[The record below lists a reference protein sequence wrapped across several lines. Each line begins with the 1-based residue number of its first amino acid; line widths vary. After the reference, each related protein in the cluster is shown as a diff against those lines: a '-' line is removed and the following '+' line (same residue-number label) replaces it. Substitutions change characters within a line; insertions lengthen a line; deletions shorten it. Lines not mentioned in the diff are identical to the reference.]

1 MSLIERLGRVDNRII
16 YTLLIVVLIWPLA
29 KPLGLPVSVGKY
41 TQKSF
46 DTIDALQAGDTVLFC
61 AGYSVS
67 GAGDIQAQAIA
78 ISRHLFGKGVKVI
91 YFADVVE
98 GPMVVENVLTNIP
111 EIQGKTYGVDWVNL
125 GYLAGGETAIA
136 TAAKGLKEAYPLEFR
151 GGATDSLPILDGVNT
166 AGDVALTVFFS
177 TQNSDMFVRQITP
190 YGKPVIGGLINTI
203 VPQAEPYVNSGQLT
217 SILAGLRGGAEY
229 ELLMKQPGVGLAA
242 MDAQSMGHLL
252 FILFIALANLAYFAT
267 RGKAARKVGA

>member
-1 MSLIERLGRVDNRII
+1 MSLIERLGRVDNRVI
-16 YTLLIVVLIWPLA
+16 YALLIVVLIWPLA
-29 KPLGLPVSVGKY
+29 KPLGLPVSVGVY
-41 TQKSF
+41 TQKSYE
-46 DTIDALQAGDTVLFC
+46 TIDALQAGDVVLFC
-61 AGYSVS
+61 SGYSVS
-67 GAGDIQAQAIA
+67 GAGDVQAQAIA
-78 ISRHLFGKGVKVI
+78 ISRHLFGKDVKVI
-91 YFADVVE
+91 FYSDVVE
-98 GPMVVENVLTNIP
+98 GPMVIENVLTNIP

-125 GYLAGGETAIA
+125 GYLAGGEMAHTA
-136 TAAKGLKEAYPLEFR
+136 AAKGLKEAYPLDFK
-151 GGATDSLPILDGVNT
+151 GDPTDTLPILENVNT
-166 AGDVALTVFFS
+166 AGDVALTVFFT

-252 FILFIALANLAYFAT
+252 FILFIGLANVAYFST
-267 RGKAARKVGA
+267 RGRAARKVGG